1 MTATPSAPPVLGVDF
16 SYARPTV
23 AQITALGASWVARYL
38 SPDPGKNLSPAELGE
53 YLQAGL
59 AVVLVWESTATRAQ
73 QGFTAGHNDAHAALA
88 QRAALGIP
96 SSVPIYFAVD
106 SDTSWSAVEPYFAG
120 AEQAVG
126 VNRAGVY
133 GGLQVVQGAAN
144 AGFRY
149 LWQTEAWSGGQWSP
163 QALIRQQGSALH
175 GAVDNDFGMAVDF
188 GQYPNPVP
196 SEDDFMALFSTV
208 ADFQKAVADAVASV
222 PARDAVAYADLW
234 WLDHALRGEVPAG
247 ASKGQA
253 TLINDLHRLI
263 TQLAATAPLLAAHTV
278 ATAALAAPSVD
289 AAAQVDNAAATP
301 DASAQVTPAISTDNP
316 TDTATDSSEP
326 ATDSTQAV

>member
-1 MTATPSAPPVLGVDF
+1 MTTTPSAPHVLGVDY

-23 AQITALGASWVARYL
+23 DQIKALGASWVARYL
-38 SPDPGKNLSPAELGE
+38 SPDPGKNLTQTEAQT
-53 YLQAGL
+53 YLAAGL
-59 AVVLVWESTATRAQ
+59 AIVLVWESTATRAQ

-88 QRAALGIP
+88 ERAACGIP
-96 SSVPIYFAVD
+96 ASVPIYFAVD
-106 SDTSWSAVEPYFAG
+106 TDTSWSAVEPYFAG

-144 AGFRY
+144 AGYRY
-149 LWQTEAWSGGQWSP
+149 LWQTEAWSHGEWAP
-163 QALIRQQGSALH
+163 QALIRQQGEALH
-175 GAVDNDFGMAVDF
+175 GAVDQDLGMAVDF

-208 ADFQKAVADAVASV
+208 ADFQAAVAAAVASV

-263 TQLAATAPLLAAHTV
+263 TQLAATSPLLAAHTV
-278 ATAALAAPSVD
+278 ATAALVAPTD
-289 AAAQVDNAAATP
+289 AAAVDQAAAVDTP
-301 DASAQVTPAISTDNP
+301 DPAP
-316 TDTATDSSEP
+316 TDPAATDSAEP
-326 ATDSTQAV
+326 ATDSPQTV